1 MGEFQIRRYRSGANA
16 VKPSDDVLDCTWD
29 RHEHAHLSFPSPH
42 LQRIHGSGTPN
53 STPDHYWSGRCN
65 LTQSVKPLVI
75 KQSAYLRVPKDVAEL
90 LDIMGAPTGAVE
102 LRIDEKGCALV
113 YTFARPTRTITE
125 EPEPVEI
132 LVAAQ

>member
-1 MGEFQIRRYRSGANA
+1 M
-16 VKPSDDVLDCTWD
+16 
-29 RHEHAHLSFPSPH
+29 
-42 LQRIHGSGTPN
+42 
-53 STPDHYWSGRCN
+53 
-65 LTQSVKPLVI
+65 TQSVKPLII

-113 YTFARPTRTITE
+113 YTFAKPTRAITE

>member
-1 MGEFQIRRYRSGANA
+1 
-16 VKPSDDVLDCTWD
+16 
-29 RHEHAHLSFPSPH
+29 
-42 LQRIHGSGTPN
+42 
-53 STPDHYWSGRCN
+53 
-65 LTQSVKPLVI
+65 LTNSVKPLFI

-113 YTFARPTRTITE
+113 YTFAKPARAITE
-125 EPEPVEI
+125 EPEPVEV